1 MAPFRTVRTD
11 SPSAPSPYPSLTG
24 APADRDVSVQA
35 QAAAASAA
43 AAPAVATPERP
54 DTSTGDGA
62 ADESTRPDPAA
73 APGLERRNLVF
84 AVRDGEVVAV
94 VTDQRGVA
102 VRTVPPEELEE
113 VRRAQAR
120 AGILV
125 DVKV

>member
-11 SPSAPSPYPSLTG
+11 SPSVPSTYPSLTG
-24 APADRDVSVQA
+24 APAERDLSVQA

-43 AAPAVATPERP
+43 ASPAVAAPERP
-54 DTSTGDGA
+54 DASTGRGA
-62 ADESTRPDPAA
+62 AEERSRPDPES